1 MSDSKKKSTP
11 KKSVAKKKQDAP
23 KKEAPAP
30 KKEVQGFKT
39 PEEFHKAKN
48 ELKAKH
54 LKGTPNLWTLGA
66 GNAKRDKYEKELA
79 ALKALRSY

>member
-1 MSDSKKKSTP
+1 MSDSTKKSTQ
-11 KKSVAKKKQDAP
+11 KKAVAKKKDEAP

-30 KKEVQGFKT
+30 KKNIQGFET

-54 LKGTPNLWTLGA
+54 LKATPNLWKLGS
-66 GNAKRDKYEKELA
+66 GNTSRAQYEKELV
-79 ALKALRSY
+79 ALKALRSW